1 MEVVVT
7 LSNRNKSSDP
17 MVTRSVLVVEGSLSE
32 PVSERVDAESGV
44 MNEEESSG
52 TGEEES
58 STVIVPSESSDQGR
72 EDESHSDD
80 EVNVPLVLPSN
91 YFRV

>member
-1 MEVVVT
+1 VVT
-7 LSNRNKSSDP
+7 FSDGDESGEP
-17 MVTRSVLVVEGSLSE
+17 VVTRSVLVVEGSLSE
-32 PVSERVDAESGV
+32 PVSEGVDAESGV
-44 MNEEESSG
+44 VNEEETSG

-58 STVIVPSESSDQGR
+58 STVISPSESSDQSR

-80 EVNVPLVLPSN
+80 EVNVPLVLPFD